1 MQNIRVTATKKVLI
15 NTGNYSNITSE
26 FTIGADVDKDNETP
40 SQVHD
45 KITKLIDSWIEAEIE
60 SAKKGLGIS

>member
-26 FTIGADVDKDNETP
+26 FTIGADVDKGNETP

-45 KITKLIDSWIEAEIE
+45 KITKLIDGWIEAEIE
-60 SAKKGLGIS
+60 SAKRGLGIS